1 MEYKNCPSCNVSW
14 VGEDIFK
21 SFLNIKNDPNHPLYN
36 SYKNHTETEIL
47 GVASM
52 YGYTL
57 ENPKHFENQIGLEYP
72 ELYDGILIYKCHSCN
87 NTVGRFSG
95 IKNISPQKEK
105 DYYNNKPI
113 HKFNNGIGAT
123 LCYNCS
129 VIIKTG
135 LHNDILCNDCK
146 QKN

>member
-21 SFLNIKNDPNHPLYN
+21 CFLNIKNNPNHPLYN
-36 SYKNHTETEIL
+36 SYKNHTEKEIL
-47 GVASM
+47 EVASM

-72 ELYDGILIYKCHSCN
+72 ELYDGILIYKCPSCN

-95 IKNISPQKEK
+95 EINPIPKEEIQFK
-105 DYYNNKPI
+105 KS
-113 HKFNNGIGAT
+113 K
-123 LCYNCS
+123 
-129 VIIKTG
+129 
-135 LHNDILCNDCK
+135 
-146 QKN
+146 